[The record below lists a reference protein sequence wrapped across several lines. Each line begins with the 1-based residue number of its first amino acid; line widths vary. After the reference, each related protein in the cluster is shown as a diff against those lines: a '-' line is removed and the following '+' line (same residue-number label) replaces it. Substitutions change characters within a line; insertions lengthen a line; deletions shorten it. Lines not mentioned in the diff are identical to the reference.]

1 MSCSKRLYG
10 AANVAPYIETEVA
23 DSIATHPKLNGFRLP
38 KLLILKTSVVWSRN
52 GLMGLFRDRV
62 LRFDT
67 DAARHYGELAVTA
80 RTGGRGVP
88 TPGVLVINLWVEPD
102 RG

>member
-1 MSCSKRLYG
+1 
-10 AANVAPYIETEVA
+10 
-23 DSIATHPKLNGFRLP
+23 
-38 KLLILKTSVVWSRN
+38 
-52 GLMGLFRDRV
+52 MGLFRDRV